1 MKKSKINLIVNREDY
16 QRYENYFN
24 SLKIGLAIF
33 LGVFFT
39 VFLFLFINI
48 KKRLDIVEK
57 LELTKENYL
66 EILKDKK
73 TDEAKIN
80 YIEKKYQDLNSFL
93 KEDAFS
99 SPYYSLLNSALTES
113 SEAAKLK
120 SFEISKNREVDFII
134 EFTDFPKLMNF
145 FKFIESETFLKNFE
159 TISLKSFTV
168 IGATLE
174 KEENYELSFS
184 GIFIQLKRT
193 L

>member
-24 SLKIGLAIF
+24 YLKIGLAIF
-33 LGVFFT
+33 LGVFFV
-39 VFLFLFINI
+39 VFLFLFILV

-57 LELTKENYL
+57 LELTKKNYL